1 MTHLLGLTG
10 SIGMGKSTTA
20 SMFRD
25 EGVPVWDADAT
36 VHHLY
41 QKGGDAVEAI
51 GHAFPSVIVDG
62 GISRDEL
69 KKVIAI
75 DPDALS
81 KIEDILHP
89 LVAINRLRFIKTHDD
104 PLIVFDIPLLY
115 ETGADSWLNT
125 VLVVSAPPDTQQQR
139 VMARPGMTDDQLQV
153 ILSRQIS
160 DAEKRKRANHVIET
174 LSLGDTYIAVQKLI
188 AKIKGQIDA

>member
-69 KKVIAI
+69 KKVIAT
-75 DPDALS
+75 DPDAVS
-81 KIEDILHP
+81 KIEDIVHP
-89 LVAINRLRFIKTHDD
+89 LVAINRLRFIKAHDD

-125 VLVVSAPPDTQQQR
+125 VLVVSAPPDTQEQR

-153 ILSRQIS
+153 ILSRQIP
-160 DAEKRKRANHVIET
+160 DAEKRKRADHVIET

>member
-41 QKGGDAVEAI
+41 QKGGDAVAAI
-51 GHAFPSVIVDG
+51 GHAFPGAIVEG
-62 GISRDEL
+62 GISRDGL
-69 KKVIAI
+69 KKVIAT

-81 KIEDILHP
+81 KIENIVHP
-89 LVAINRLRFIKTHDD
+89 LVAVNRLRFIEAHDD

-115 ETGADSWLNT
+115 ETGADKCLNS

-139 VMARPGMTDDQLQV
+139 VMARPGMTDDQMQM
-153 ILSRQIS
+153 ILSRQIP
-160 DAEKRKRANHVIET
+160 DAEKRMRADHVIET
-174 LSLGDTYIAVQKLI
+174 LTLDGTRTAVQKLI

>member
-69 KKVIAI
+69 KKVIAT

-81 KIEDILHP
+81 KIEDIVHP
-89 LVAINRLRFIKTHDD
+89 LVAINRLRFIKAHDD

-153 ILSRQIS
+153 ILSRQIP
-160 DAEKRKRANHVIET
+160 DAEKRKRADHVIET

>member
-41 QKGGDAVEAI
+41 QRGGDAVAAI
-51 GHAFPSVIVDG
+51 GHAFPGAIVEG
-62 GISRDEL
+62 GISRDGL
-69 KKVIAI
+69 KKVIAT

-81 KIEDILHP
+81 KIENIVHP
-89 LVAINRLRFIKTHDD
+89 LVAVNRLRFIEAHDD

-115 ETGADSWLNT
+115 ETGADKWLNS

-139 VMARPGMTDDQLQV
+139 VMARPGMTDDQMQM
-153 ILSRQIS
+153 ILSRQIT
-160 DAEKRKRANHVIET
+160 DAEKRMRADHVIET
-174 LSLGDTYIAVQKLI
+174 LTLDGTRTAVQKLI

>member
-20 SMFRD
+20 DMFRD

-41 QKGGDAVEAI
+41 QKGGDAVAAI
-51 GHAFPSVIVDG
+51 GHAFPGAIVDG
-62 GISRDEL
+62 GISRDGL
-69 KKVIAI
+69 KKVIAT

-81 KIEDILHP
+81 KIENIVHP
-89 LVAINRLRFIKTHDD
+89 LVAVSRLRFIEAHDD

-115 ETGADSWLNT
+115 ETGADKWLNS

-153 ILSRQIS
+153 ILSRQIP
-160 DAEKRKRANHVIET
+160 DAEKRKRADHVIET
-174 LSLGDTYIAVQKLI
+174 LTLDGTRTAVQKLI

>member
-41 QKGGDAVEAI
+41 QKGGDTVAAI
-51 GHAFPSVIVDG
+51 GHAFPGAIVEG
-62 GISRDEL
+62 GISRDGL
-69 KKVIAI
+69 KKVIAT

-81 KIEDILHP
+81 KIENIVHP
-89 LVAINRLRFIKTHDD
+89 LVAVNRLRFIEAHDD

-115 ETGADSWLNT
+115 ETGADKWLNT

-139 VMARPGMTDDQLQV
+139 VMARPGMTDDQMQM
-153 ILSRQIS
+153 ILSRQIT
-160 DAEKRKRANHVIET
+160 DAEKRMRADHVIET
-174 LSLGDTYIAVQKLI
+174 LTLDGTRTAVQKLI